1 MFLLKQPWHLYGL
14 FFPFL
19 LLFLR
24 PCSPERNLDFIFFL
38 MITGIERTFIPF
50 SFFSPSPLVLQV
62 TCARTHTFHMR
73 PDLRS
78 WCVSVNVALTSIFTS
93 DLGLFPSLLPCLHP
107 HLTVP
112 TQVTP
117 TCPHT
122 SHPWATHWW
131 VLPDVCFTG
140 LGLLPLPPVRQEEPC
155 CPSGSVGWGRFRLID
170 GARAGMQS
178 LASLQTAQP
187 AGQPRLRWGQADS
200 C

>member
-19 LLFLR
+19 LLFLH

-38 MITGIERTFIPF
+38 MITGIGRTFIPF

-62 TCARTHTFHMR
+62 AHSRTHTFHMH

-93 DLGLFPSLLPCLHP
+93 DSGLFPSLLPCLHP

-112 TQVTP
+112 HKSPLLVPTQVTP
-117 TCPHT
+117 EQPIGGSSQMFASLALASCC
-122 SHPWATHWW
+122 SLQWDRKSL
-131 VLPDVCFTG
+131 V
-140 LGLLPLPPVRQEEPC
+140 VRQALW
-155 CPSGSVGWGRFRLID
+155 VGEGF
-170 GARAGMQS
+170 G
-178 LASLQTAQP
+178 
-187 AGQPRLRWGQADS
+187 
-200 C
+200 